1 MSDLSTEYLGLALK
15 NPLVPSS
22 SPLTGA
28 LDSAKR
34 LEDAG
39 AAAIVLPSLFEEA
52 ITAEDSRLNRFLD
65 EQGIG
70 HAEADSFHPLPTNYR
85 SIEEAYLENLQ
96 ALKNALDIPVIASLN
111 GTTPGGWLSHAR
123 ALEEAGADALELN
136 VYYVAGDPT
145 DTAASVEQRYL
156 DVAAALAGYV
166 HLPVAIKLS
175 PQFTAPLDI
184 IRQLEARGIRG
195 VSLFNRFYQPD
206 IELENLEV
214 VPKLELSNPAEAL
227 LRIRWAA
234 MLFGHTG
241 CDIALTG
248 GFHCAADVL
257 KGLLAGT
264 DIVHL
269 CSVLLQDSPE
279 ALTGILQGMEQWLE
293 TREYQSVAQLKGS
306 MSSQRAPDPA
316 AFERANYLQVLEN
329 YRAPAGVRC

>member
-52 ITAEDSRLNRFLD
+52 IIAEDNKLNRFLD
-65 EQGIG
+65 EQAIG
-70 HAEADSFHPLPTNYR
+70 HAEADSFHPLPANYR
-85 SIEEAYLENLQ
+85 TVEDAYLENLQ
-96 ALKNALDIPVIASLN
+96 ALKNTLDIPVIASLN
-111 GTTPGGWLSHAR
+111 GTTAGGWLSHAR

-136 VYYVAGDPT
+136 IYYVAGDPGE
-145 DTAASVEQRYL
+145 TATNVEQRYL
-156 DVAAALAGYV
+156 DVVAALAGYV
-166 HLPVAIKLS
+166 QLPVAIKLS

-184 IRQLEARGIRG
+184 IRKLEAQGTRG

-206 IELENLEV
+206 IELETLEV
-214 VPKLELSNPAEAL
+214 VPKLELSTPAEAL

-234 MLFGHTG
+234 MLFGHTN

-248 GFHCAADVL
+248 GFHCASDVL
-257 KGLLAGT
+257 KGVLAGA

-269 CSVLLQDSPE
+269 CSVLLQDGPG
-279 ALTGILQGMEQWLE
+279 ALTEILQTMERWLE
-293 TREYQSVAQLKGS
+293 LREYQSVAQLRGS
-306 MSSQRAPDPA
+306 MSCQRAPDPA
-316 AFERANYLQVLEN
+316 AFERANYLQVLQN
-329 YRAPAGVRC
+329 YSAPAGVRF